1 MTPMDAGF
9 KQVLEVSGIDP
20 NDFMTGLKEAAEL
33 GITRDLPPGQIHS
46 LKDLMIPALI
56 RAGLVTPRTKAMF
69 EAAGVPVNADLSVL
83 EAMEDRKSDMNVLNS
98 EQAAY

>member
-9 KQVLEVSGIDP
+9 RKVLEVSGIDAA
-20 NDFMTGLKEAAEL
+20 DFMAGLKEAAEL

-83 EAMEDRKSDMNVLNS
+83 EAMEDRKSDVNVLNS
-98 EQAAY
+98 QQAAY